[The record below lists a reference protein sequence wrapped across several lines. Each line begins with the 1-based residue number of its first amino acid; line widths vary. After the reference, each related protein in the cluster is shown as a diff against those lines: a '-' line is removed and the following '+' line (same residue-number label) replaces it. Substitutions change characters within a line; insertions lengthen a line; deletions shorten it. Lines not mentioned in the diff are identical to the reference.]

1 MVNEF
6 NYVTCPKCGHDR
18 NPITAKKCE
27 ICAKKLGKG
36 GSPLPLIAAG
46 LATLAIFG
54 GGGYFFLKG
63 SQSITASSDPV
74 PAATTANA
82 GESAPVLAESQAIA
96 ATVSDVTNYL
106 SQGDR
111 ILISDASNPDKQA
124 GVQAFASGDFQ
135 TAVTRFQAAR
145 QALRN
150 DPETLIYLNNA
161 RLGSSPTLTIAA
173 VVPIGTDSPVGGNL
187 NAARELLRGIAQAQ
201 DEAVQAG
208 VPFKVLIADD
218 ANDPS
223 RAEAIANVLVQ
234 DQHVLAVV
242 GHGTSRTSLAAA
254 PIYQQNQLLM
264 IAPTSTSTELAQVP
278 RGAGGNFVFRT
289 IPSDQFTGTTLA
301 RHALAEGKNR
311 AIVFFNSQS
320 SYSKSLME
328 AFSTTLGLEGGQI
341 VQQVDLSEGNAA
353 SQLANNA
360 DVIVLLP
367 DSETLTQA
375 IAVASANQ
383 NRLPILA
390 GDAFYTIESLRQGGS
405 ALNNAVLS
413 VPWHPLASANPNF
426 IQASSSLWGGDVNW
440 RTAFAYDAM
449 QTLRSAR
456 SSASVTPQ
464 VGVEG
469 RTKLNSALTGSGFS
483 ANGTTGVISFLPSGD
498 RNSKV
503 LLVRVQPGNRS
514 GTGFDFVPIQ

>member
-1 MVNEF
+1 MVNELNHEF
-6 NYVTCPKCGHDR
+6 SYITCPKCGHDR

-36 GSPLPLIAAG
+36 GSPLPLVAAG

-74 PAATTANA
+74 LPATTANA

-96 ATVSDVTNYL
+96 ATVSDVTSYL

-111 ILISDASNPDKQA
+111 ILITDTSNADKQA
-124 GVQAFASGDFQ
+124 GVQAFAAGDFQ
-135 TAVTRFQAAR
+135 TAVTKLQAAR
-145 QALRN
+145 QSLRN

-173 VVPIGTDSPVGGNL
+173 AVPIGGNL
-187 NAARELLRGIAQAQ
+187 NAARELLRGVAQAQ

-223 RAEAIANVLVQ
+223 RAEAIANALVQ
-234 DQHVLAVV
+234 DQNVLAVV

-278 RGAGGNFVFRT
+278 RGAGGNFIFRT
-289 IPSDQFTGTTLA
+289 IPSDQFTGTALA
-301 RHALAEGKNR
+301 RHALSEGKNK

-328 AFSTTLGLEGGQI
+328 SFSTTLGLEGGQI

-353 SQLANNA
+353 GQLANSNA
-360 DVIVLLP
+360 DVVVLLP
-367 DSETLTQA
+367 DSETLSQA
-375 IAVASANQ
+375 IEVASTNR

-390 GDAFYTIESLRQGGS
+390 GDAFYTIESLQKGGS
-405 ALNNAVLS
+405 ALSNAVLS

-426 IQASSSLWGGDVNW
+426 VQASSSLWGGDVNW

-456 SSASVTPQ
+456 STASVTPQ
-464 VGVEG
+464 MGVEG
-469 RTKLNSALTGSGFS
+469 RTKFNSALTGSGFS
-483 ANGTTGVISFLPSGD
+483 ANGTTGVITFLPSGD

>member
-18 NPITAKKCE
+18 NPVTAKKCE

-36 GSPLPLIAAG
+36 GSPLPLFAAG

-63 SQSITASSDPV
+63 SQSITASETV
-74 PAATTANA
+74 PATTTSDA

-111 ILISDASNPDKQA
+111 ILITDASNADKQA
-124 GVQAFASGDFQ
+124 GVQAFAAGDFQ
-135 TAVTRFQAAR
+135 TAVTKLQAAR
-145 QALRN
+145 QSLRN

-173 VVPIGTDSPVGGNL
+173 VVPIGGNL

-208 VPFKVLIADD
+208 VPFRVLIADD

-223 RAEAIANVLVQ
+223 RAEAIANALVQ
-234 DQHVLAVV
+234 DQSVLAVV

-254 PIYQQNQLLM
+254 PIYQQGQLLM
-264 IAPTSTSTELAQVP
+264 IAPTSTSTELAQVS
-278 RGAGGNFVFRT
+278 RGTGGNFIFRT
-289 IPSDQFTGTTLA
+289 IPSDQFTGTALA
-301 RHALAEGKNR
+301 RHALTAGNNK

-353 SQLANNA
+353 GQLTNSNA
-360 DVIVLLP
+360 DVVVLLP
-367 DSETLTQA
+367 DSETLSQA
-375 IAVASANQ
+375 IEVASANQ

-390 GDAFYTIESLRQGGS
+390 GDAFYTLESLQKGGS

-426 IQASSSLWGGDVNW
+426 VQVSSSLWGGDVNW

-456 SSASVTPQ
+456 STASVTPQ
-464 VGVEG
+464 MGAEG

-514 GTGFDFVPIQ
+514 GAGFDFVPIQ